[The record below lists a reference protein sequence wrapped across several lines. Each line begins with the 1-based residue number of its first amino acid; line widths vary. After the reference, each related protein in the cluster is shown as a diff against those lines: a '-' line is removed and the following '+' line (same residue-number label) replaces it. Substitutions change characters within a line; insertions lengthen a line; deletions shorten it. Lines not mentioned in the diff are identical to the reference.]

1 MIKEQTYTA
10 HQPLLF
16 PALYMCNRVAH
27 VHAWACM
34 GSAQFT
40 HNSGQNTAVML
51 DRWGK
56 RQKITVPVVAGR
68 KPITQTLVVDPR
80 ETLPRMFESLRHLYS
95 KATYWSAYAPHIEH
109 ELHGLRRQTDL
120 TLHMLTTALERVVF
134 SALELHSLRFEDTEL
149 GPRGDADASAWIA
162 QMGVVMEKRISTV
175 LVTSHRITR
184 YLCGAT
190 SLNDGYLDKKA
201 FADRGILPVAQNF
214 KMAEYTRFA
223 STKLAH
229 LSADATV
236 SVLDPLFHLG
246 GPETLRLISTGCV

>member
-1 MIKEQTYTA
+1 MIREQTYTA

-40 HNSGQNTAVML
+40 HNSGQNTAVLL

-56 RQKITVPVVAGR
+56 RQKITVPVASGR
-68 KPITQTLVVDPR
+68 KPINQTLVVDPR

-95 KATYWSAYAPHIEH
+95 KATYWKAYSPHIEH

-120 TLHMLTTALERVVF
+120 TLHTLTTALERVVF
-134 SALELHSLRFEDTEL
+134 AALELHSLRFEDTEL
-149 GPRGDADASAWIA
+149 GPRGDAEASAWIA
-162 QMGVVMEKRISTV
+162 QMGVVIEKRIRTV

-184 YLCGAT
+184 YLCGAG
-190 SLNDGYLDKKA
+190 SLNAGYLNKRE
-201 FADRGILPVAQNF
+201 FADRGIIPVAQSF
-214 KMAEYTRFA
+214 AIAEYPRFA
-223 STKLAH
+223 GTSFAH
-229 LSADATV
+229 SSADATV

-246 GPETLRLISTGCV
+246 GPETLRLISASCV